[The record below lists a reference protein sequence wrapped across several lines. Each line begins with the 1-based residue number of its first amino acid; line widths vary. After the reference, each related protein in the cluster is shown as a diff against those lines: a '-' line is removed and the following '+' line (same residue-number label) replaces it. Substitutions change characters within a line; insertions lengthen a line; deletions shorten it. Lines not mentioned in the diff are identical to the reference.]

1 MAAVNVALG
10 QAQAGYVPFDPRPW
24 GAHSKLTAQVPDG
37 SRVLD
42 AGCSTGYLSEQLVRR
57 GCTVT
62 GLELDPVAA
71 AVAEQFCER
80 VIIGDVERMDL
91 PFEPDEFDVVLGGDI
106 IEHLRD
112 PQAAL
117 ARLRPFLRPGGRL
130 VLSTPNIANW
140 AIRLSLLA
148 GGFDY
153 TDRGILDRTHAHLF
167 TRRSLLRCIEGAGYR
182 LAVLDF
188 TVPLPHRL
196 RTDSREALTHRF
208 GSLRPTLFAYQWV
221 LAAEPA

>member
-1 MAAVNVALG
+1 MAAVNVATG
-10 QAQAGYVPFDPRPW
+10 HAQAGYVLFDPRPW
-24 GAHSKLTAQVPDG
+24 GTHAKLDALVPAG

-42 AGCSTGYLSEQLVRR
+42 AGCSTGYLAEQLAQRQCEIV
-57 GCTVT
+57 
-62 GLELDPVAA
+62 GLELDPAA
-71 AVAEQFCER
+71 AEVAEQICER
-80 VIIGDVERMDL
+80 VLVGDVERMEL
-91 PFEPDEFDVVLGGDI
+91 PFEPNEFDVVLGGDI

-148 GGFDY
+148 GRFDY
-153 TDRGILDRTHAHLF
+153 TDRGLLDRTHTHLF

-182 LAVLDF
+182 LVSLDYS
-188 TVPLPHRL
+188 VPLPQPVRAEA
-196 RTDSREALTHRF
+196 SEALAHRVA
-208 GSLRPTLFAYQWV
+208 GLRPTLFAYQWV

>member
-24 GAHSKLTAQVPDG
+24 GAHSMLTALVPSG

-42 AGCSTGYLSEQLVRR
+42 AGCSTGYLAEQLVQRDCR
-57 GCTVT
+57 VV
-62 GLELDPVAA
+62 GLELDPAAA

-80 VIIGDVERMDL
+80 VWVGDVEQMEL

-112 PQAAL
+112 PEAAL
-117 ARLRPFLRPGGRL
+117 ARLQPFLRPGGRL
-130 VLSTPNIANW
+130 VLSTPNVANW
-140 AIRLSLLA
+140 AIRLSLLS
-148 GGFDY
+148 GRFDY

-167 TRRSLLRCIEGAGYR
+167 TRRSLVRCIEDAGFR
-182 LAVLDF
+182 LVSLDH
-188 TVPLPHRL
+188 TVPLPHGL
-196 RTDSREALTHRF
+196 RTDGREALAHRI
-208 GSLRPTLFAYQWV
+208 GDLRPTLFAYQWV